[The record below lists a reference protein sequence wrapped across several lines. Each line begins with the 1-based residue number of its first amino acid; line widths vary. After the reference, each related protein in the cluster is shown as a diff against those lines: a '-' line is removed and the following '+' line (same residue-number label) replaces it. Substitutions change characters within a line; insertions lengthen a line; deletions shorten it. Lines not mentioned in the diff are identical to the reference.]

1 MKTFLLTFIAFFYT
15 FYLFA
20 EDKRQPVIVFGD
32 KTEMIQ
38 VPSGIYYFPDS
49 KNSLTIQQLLS
60 KPIYFRFRECE
71 GSAPTYS
78 GDGIPYWFRFKIAN
92 STQNQQSIII
102 NLPIAFYDAVDFYC
116 TKKDSLTQA
125 PQHLSWRI
133 LQENRIFPHRN
144 FIFRCRIA
152 AADTLT
158 CYIRLKKDFGT
169 IWLPMSLWKES
180 FFNYHFYTFDYNSW
194 GFIQGAFCFVAFFAM
209 LIFFALRDRIYAIYA
224 VYVIFMLWFVLT
236 SQGFFIRYYINGFFG
251 IEANKL
257 RFYLSLLMLASNA
270 AFTYDYLHLKEHP
283 NEWLPVSFKAMI
295 YFLFFL
301 MLFMYADHQL
311 LKDYLFRQDT
321 ATLTAIFTAFF
332 WIPSVFVF
340 GTLIG
345 CMITD
350 YRRIE
355 AIYYMIANLPLF
367 VLVIYTAFSNYGW
380 LPGTVLVMV
389 DYFAIAF
396 LIEVVILSFALA
408 FRFKM
413 IKEGRENLITERN
426 YLLEKRTE
434 TIMQAEEKER
444 MRIARD
450 LHDGVGQLL
459 AAARMSLGNTLGKHN
474 NRKDFQ
480 STFEILE
487 ESIRELRAVSHNMMP
502 NVLVKLGLVSALRQL
517 TQNFNTNGKL
527 DVDFQ
532 VIGVHERLDN
542 RTETVLYRVVQEI
555 FSNIIKHSEATKVN
569 FQMIEH
575 ENELILIIEDNGKG
589 YDTNLM
595 SKSEGI
601 GLKNIITRVEYLNGS
616 VIFDSSPQKG
626 TSVIIEIPLNQSHE
640 KH

>member
-1 MKTFLLTFIAFFYT
+1 
-15 FYLFA
+15 
-20 EDKRQPVIVFGD
+20 
-32 KTEMIQ
+32 
-38 VPSGIYYFPDS
+38 
-49 KNSLTIQQLLS
+49 
-60 KPIYFRFRECE
+60 
-71 GSAPTYS
+71 
-78 GDGIPYWFRFKIAN
+78 
-92 STQNQQSIII
+92 
-102 NLPIAFYDAVDFYC
+102 
-116 TKKDSLTQA
+116 
-125 PQHLSWRI
+125 
-133 LQENRIFPHRN
+133 
-144 FIFRCRIA
+144 
-152 AADTLT
+152 
-158 CYIRLKKDFGT
+158 
-169 IWLPMSLWKES
+169 
-180 FFNYHFYTFDYNSW
+180 
-194 GFIQGAFCFVAFFAM
+194 
-209 LIFFALRDRIYAIYA
+209 
-224 VYVIFMLWFVLT
+224 
-236 SQGFFIRYYINGFFG
+236 
-251 IEANKL
+251 
-257 RFYLSLLMLASNA
+257 
-270 AFTYDYLHLKEHP
+270 
-283 NEWLPVSFKAMI
+283 
-295 YFLFFL
+295 
-301 MLFMYADHQL
+301 
-311 LKDYLFRQDT
+311 
-321 ATLTAIFTAFF
+321 
-332 WIPSVFVF
+332 
-340 GTLIG
+340 
-345 CMITD
+345 
-350 YRRIE
+350 
-355 AIYYMIANLPLF
+355 
-367 VLVIYTAFSNYGW
+367 
-380 LPGTVLVMV
+380 
-389 DYFAIAF
+389 
-396 LIEVVILSFALA
+396 
-408 FRFKM
+408 
-413 IKEGRENLITERN
+413 
-426 YLLEKRTE
+426 
-434 TIMQAEEKER
+434 